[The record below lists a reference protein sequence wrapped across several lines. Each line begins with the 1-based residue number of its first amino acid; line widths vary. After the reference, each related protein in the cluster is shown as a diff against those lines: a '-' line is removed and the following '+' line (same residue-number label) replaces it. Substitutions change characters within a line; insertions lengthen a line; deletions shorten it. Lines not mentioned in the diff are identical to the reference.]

1 VYTFDDCIEM
11 CAAYNVYSGGS
22 TTCEMAVYDV
32 KGSRPVNCIVGSAQT
47 AAAENI
53 GIDGSLAI
61 ALLKSSA

>member
-22 TTCEMAVYDV
+22 TTCDMAVYDV
-32 KGSRPVNCIVGSAQT
+32 KESRPVNCIVGSAQN
-47 AAAENI
+47 AAAESI